1 MLISK
6 NWLSQVVDLSDIPA
20 EKIAEKLTLST
31 VEIEDVEDQ
40 AQGLENMVVGK
51 IKEIK
56 EHPNADNLKIC
67 MTYIGE
73 EVVQI
78 ICGGSN
84 IEEGLKVAV
93 AKVGAEVHWHGEG
106 ELVEVEE
113 TEIRGEKSRGMIAAA
128 NEIGLEDEFPMENEK
143 EILDLSSTKASVGT
157 PLAEALGQDDVIF
170 EIDNKSM
177 TRRPDLWGHYG
188 IARELA
194 VLFDKELKE
203 YSPDEIKTSEEADLQ
218 VKVKDKNLCPRYSTV
233 SMTDIIV
240 QESPQWLKKK
250 LRAVDIE
257 PVNNIVDITN
267 YVLME
272 LGQPMHAFDKKKIAG
287 DEINVRS
294 AKKNEKI
301 KALNDKEYNLSSDNL
316 VIADQDKPVALAG
329 IIGSQN
335 SEVESGTTN
344 IILESANFDPVNIR
358 RSAMQLGLRTD
369 SSARFEKGLDPN
381 NTIPA
386 LKRAV
391 ELIKKVCPEARVN
404 SNVVDKSN
412 FEIGE
417 SPIKVSVD
425 YIQNK
430 IGAEIEVQEIIS
442 ILDSLEFEVE
452 EKNVELAVTIP
463 SFRATVDITQKD
475 DLVEEVARIYG
486 YNNIQSDLPKFSIS
500 SADLTPLKELEN
512 EIKNILCFESGY
524 TETYT
529 YSFVTEDIIDKLDNV
544 PSDYVELKNP
554 IAKDRPYLRRSLI
567 PNLLEAS
574 EKNLDRYDEVA
585 LFEAG
590 KVFKQEEPGD
600 FLNLDQQERL
610 PRQDL
615 YLAAIVSKE
624 GDKIPFFRVK
634 AALED
639 ITNRLNIRFEY
650 KSKKLDSQVFH
661 SGRYAKILSSGESIG
676 FISELHPLT
685 QKKFDIDQRVG
696 LFEINLNKLL
706 EKKEKQKV
714 YEKVPTYPAV
724 SRDIAFVVDEEVNHT
739 TVQTTIAGIS
749 DLIESVELFDVYSG
763 ENIEENK
770 KNMAYHINYRSEEK
784 TLSSEEID
792 EIHSSIEEKL
802 REKFNAN
809 IRD

>member
-6 NWLSQVVDLSDIPA
+6 NWLSQFVDLSDIPA

-67 MTYIGE
+67 MTDIGE
-73 EVVQI
+73 EVIQI

-84 IEEGLKVAV
+84 IEEVLKVAV

-404 SNVVDKSN
+404 SDVVDKSN

-634 AALED
+634 AALEA

-784 TLSSEEID
+784 TLNSEEID

>member
-1 MLISK
+1 M
-6 NWLSQVVDLSDIPA
+6 
-20 EKIAEKLTLST
+20 
-31 VEIEDVEDQ
+31 
-40 AQGLENMVVGK
+40 
-51 IKEIK
+51 
-56 EHPNADNLKIC
+56 
-67 MTYIGE
+67 
-73 EVVQI
+73 
-78 ICGGSN
+78 
-84 IEEGLKVAV
+84 
-93 AKVGAEVHWHGEG
+93 
-106 ELVEVEE
+106 VEVEE

-128 NEIGLEDEFPMENEK
+128 NEIGLEDEFPMESEE

-157 PLAEALGQDDVIF
+157 PLAEALGQDHVIF

-194 VLFDKELKE
+194 VLFDKELEE
-203 YSPDEIKTSEEADLQ
+203 YNPDEIKISEEADLQ
-218 VKVKDKNLCPRYSTV
+218 VEVKDKNLCTRYSTV

-267 YVLME
+267 YILME

-287 DEINVRS
+287 DEINVRP

-301 KALNDKEYNLSSDNL
+301 KALNDKEYSLSSDNL

-335 SEVESGTTN
+335 SEVEAGTTD
-344 IILESANFDPVNIR
+344 IILESANFDRVNIR

-417 SPIKVSVD
+417 SPIEVSVD

-452 EKNVELAVTIP
+452 EINVELAVTIP

-500 SADLTPLKELEN
+500 SADLSPLKELEN

-524 TETYT
+524 TETHT
-529 YSFVTEDIIDKLDNV
+529 YSFVSEDIINKLNNDL
-544 PSDYVELKNP
+544 SDYIELKNP

-567 PNLLEAS
+567 PNLLEAT

-590 KVFKQEEPGD
+590 KVFKQEESGD
-600 FLNLDQQERL
+600 CLNLDQQERL

-624 GDKIPFFRVK
+624 GDKTPFFRVK
-634 AALED
+634 AALEA
-639 ITNRLNIRFEY
+639 ITNRLNIKFEY
-650 KSKKLDSQVFH
+650 KPKKLDSQVFH
-661 SGRYAKILSSGESIG
+661 SGRYAKILSNGESIG

-724 SRDIAFVVDEEVNHT
+724 SRDIAFVVDEEVK
-739 TVQTTIAGIS
+739 
-749 DLIESVELFDVYSG
+749 

-784 TLSSEEID
+784 TLNSEEID